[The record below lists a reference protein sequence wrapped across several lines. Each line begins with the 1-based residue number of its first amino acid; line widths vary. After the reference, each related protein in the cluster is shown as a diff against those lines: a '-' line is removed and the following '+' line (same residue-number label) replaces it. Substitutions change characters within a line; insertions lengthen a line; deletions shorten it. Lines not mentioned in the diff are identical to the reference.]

1 MVAIHTDINA
11 RVPPSS
17 CVFTEI
23 LGIGHEP
30 IEYIN
35 YNIVYKANLI
45 IELSRML
52 SQASY
57 SMTVPTP

>member
-1 MVAIHTDINA
+1 LNTDTFLNIGVESKYGSNTHRINA

-35 YNIVYKANLI
+35 YK
-45 IELSRML
+45 
-52 SQASY
+52 
-57 SMTVPTP
+57 